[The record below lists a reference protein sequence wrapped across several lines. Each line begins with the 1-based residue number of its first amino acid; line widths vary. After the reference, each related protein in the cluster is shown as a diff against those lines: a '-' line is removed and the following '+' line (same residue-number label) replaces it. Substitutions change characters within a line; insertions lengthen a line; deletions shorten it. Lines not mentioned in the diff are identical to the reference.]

1 MRVPLAW
8 HNLTYD
14 RRRLGVCAAGVA
26 FAVFLMF
33 VEMGFWNALLD
44 ASAELIRQLNG
55 ELVIVSKARYALIA
69 REPFTRRRLA
79 QALAVPGVRAAF
91 PVYLEYAASFWKDI
105 SATRAEAPNSHPIR
119 VIAFDPTE
127 PVLRLPAVLE
137 HGHDLEEM
145 GTVLLD
151 VKSKKEYGAR
161 TAGIERELGG
171 RKVRVVATF
180 ALGTDFTT
188 NGNVIMGDQTF
199 ARLFPNAL
207 DPAETLGMADLGVV
221 QVEPGADVGAV
232 QNLLRRDLPGDV
244 AVYTRE
250 EFARH
255 EMAYW
260 QTATPIGFVFGL
272 GLCMGLLVGG
282 VICYQVI
289 AADVTDHLAE
299 FATLK
304 AIGYG
309 DGYLR
314 RIVLHEALW
323 LSLLGFG
330 PGLVLLAGLYWGLGE
345 WVGLPM
351 RLTVG
356 RAAAVFLLA
365 AATCVGSGILALRRV
380 RAADPAE
387 VFG

>member
-14 RRRLGVCAAGVA
+14 RRRLGACVAGVA

-44 ASAELIRQLNG
+44 ASAELIRRLNG
-55 ELVIVSKARYALIA
+55 ELVIASKARYALIA

-79 QALAVPGVRAAF
+79 QARAVPGVRAAF
-91 PVYLEYAASFWKDI
+91 AVYVEYAASFWKDVT
-105 SATRAEAPNSHPIR
+105 AARQEAPNSHPIR

-137 HGHDLEEM
+137 HGRELEEM

-151 VKSKKEYGAR
+151 VKSKREYGAR

-171 RKVRVVATF
+171 RKVRVAATF

-221 QVEPGADVGAV
+221 QVEPGADPRAV
-232 QNLLRRDLPGDV
+232 RDRLRRDLPDDV

-289 AADVTDHLAE
+289 ASDVSDHLAE

-304 AIGYG
+304 AMGYG

-314 RIVLHEALW
+314 RVVLHEALW

-330 PGLVLLAGLYWGLGE
+330 PGLVLAGLLYWGLGA

-351 RLTVG
+351 RLTAA
-356 RAAAVFLLA
+356 RALLVFLLA
-365 AATCVGSGILALRRV
+365 AATCVLSGVLALRRV